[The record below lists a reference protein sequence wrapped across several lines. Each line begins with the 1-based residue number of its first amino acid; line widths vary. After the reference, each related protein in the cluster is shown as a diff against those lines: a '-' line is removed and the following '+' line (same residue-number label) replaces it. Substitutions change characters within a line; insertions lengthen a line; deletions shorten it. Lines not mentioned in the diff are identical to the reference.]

1 MHYKGV
7 VRELRSPGGVTSK
20 GYDQDRRHRP
30 TARQSAAQLGRTSR
44 ASGTMA
50 ASAFWLTELLI
61 ARGHQEALPSLAALE
76 SQDGNAKQDG
86 ATLLKPCKLW
96 KASQTT

>member
-1 MHYKGV
+1 
-7 VRELRSPGGVTSK
+7 
-20 GYDQDRRHRP
+20 
-30 TARQSAAQLGRTSR
+30 
-44 ASGTMA
+44 MA

-76 SQDGNAKQDG
+76 SQDEDAKQDG
-86 ATLLKPCKLW
+86 PTLLKPCKLW